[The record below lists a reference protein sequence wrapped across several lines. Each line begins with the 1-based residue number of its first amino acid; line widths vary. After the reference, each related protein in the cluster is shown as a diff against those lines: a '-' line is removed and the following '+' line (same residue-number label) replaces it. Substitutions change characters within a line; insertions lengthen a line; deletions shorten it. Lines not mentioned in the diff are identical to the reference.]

1 MDACKS
7 FFLPGAQLMRVEY
20 SAVTRADRELTWKLF
35 SDWRRWQR
43 FSDIYGD
50 IRWLSGSPWEAGS
63 RMRIVLVRPE
73 RTAVDHVIVAC
84 APGERVGWIDH
95 WFGNTMEQWVVFE
108 PRMEGGT
115 RVHTWAEVVGPTTA
129 EDKQRLRERLKSFI
143 ELWYSR
149 FCKECDRKHERQS
162 HARLN

>member
-1 MDACKS
+1 MNECKS
-7 FFLPGAQLMRVEY
+7 CFVRGAQLIRVEY
-20 SAVTRADRELTWKLF
+20 SAVTRANRELTWKLF

-50 IRWLSGSPWEAGS
+50 IRWLSGAPWTTGS

-73 RTAVDHVIVAC
+73 RTAVDHVIIAC
-84 APGERVGWIDH
+84 APGNRVGWIDH

-108 PRMEGGT
+108 PRVEGGT
-115 RVHTWAEVVGPTTA
+115 RVHTWAEVVGPTNPG
-129 EDKQRLRERLKSFI
+129 EKQHLRERLKSFI

-149 FCKECDRKHERQS
+149 FCRECDRKHMQHVQAS
-162 HARLN
+162 LN